1 MGATGF
7 HEKHLKILIQTLL
20 EISRTKAQSY
30 MTFFRLRRALPAT
43 LVLSVFAATSV
54 LALAHVAF
62 PNKIARGNPARS
74 FVRQTTAMQS
84 AAALA
89 IAGDGAPDSQPN
101 AQQPN
106 APQQNSIPAGKNP
119 NQQAP
124 NHALSYY
131 HYMLAHSYEELM
143 ATYGRPELAEKVIQE
158 YRLAID
164 ADPTSEYLNSAL
176 AEFYASTNRIGE
188 AVVHAQSIIKRD
200 PANLEARK
208 LLGRIYLRSLGDMQS
223 STQSLEILRL
233 AIEQF
238 EQIVKAEPQ
247 EIDDHILL
255 GRLYALNKDLT
266 KAQNEFKAALK
277 IDPTSEDAV
286 TNLAYLYNEEG
297 DSTRAVA
304 ILNSIPDPARSAK
317 LLAVIGS
324 TYEQQ
329 KEYRKAITAY
339 RQAITQDHDNLDA
352 VRGLAQNL
360 LNDGQMEA
368 ALDQYKALA
377 QADPSDAQIHL
388 HMAEIYRRMGKF
400 DLAQASLKK
409 AESLVQDSLEIP
421 YNQALIYEAQGKYDD
436 AAQALQQILDKTAK
450 PDGNYAVSEKNN
462 RAVFLE
468 RLGAIYRETGKTP
481 QALATFRKVVALGDD
496 NAARGYQQLID
507 TYRDAKQWKD
517 AMATAQEALA
527 KMPNDRGL
535 KLAVASQMADSG
547 QGDAALAQV
556 KAMMKSPADRE
567 MLLALA
573 QMESRLKHWK
583 EAEDYIARADK
594 LSAKPEDKDYAAF
607 IAGSIFERQKKY
619 DLAEKMFRRV
629 LANDPHNPMA
639 LNYLGYMLADR
650 GVRLDEAL
658 GYIKRAIEIDPQ
670 NGAYL
675 DSLGWAYFKLG
686 RYDLA
691 EENLARAAEKIRND
705 ATVHD
710 HLGDLYARTG
720 RTRLA
725 ASNWQRALEE
735 WARSVPADVDTTDV
749 ARVQK
754 KLETAR
760 IRLAQKAPAR

>member
-1 MGATGF
+1 MN
-7 HEKHLKILIQTLL
+7 
-20 EISRTKAQSY
+20 S
-30 MTFFRLRRALPAT
+30 FRLRLVLPAGF
-43 LVLSVFAATSV
+43 LLSV
-54 LALAHVAF
+54 LAATPVLAAVHSSASRLTSGKVAASAVMLAGDTSSDSSKSD
-62 PNKIARGNPARS
+62 PQKDSQKGSQKTSALQ
-74 FVRQTTAMQS
+74 QT
-84 AAALA
+84 AAAPSKA
-89 IAGDGAPDSQPN
+89 T
-101 AQQPN
+101 
-106 APQQNSIPAGKNP
+106 
-119 NQQAP
+119 QAP
-124 NHALSYY
+124 PNRALSYY
-131 HYMLAHSYEELM
+131 HFMLAHNYEELM
-143 ATYGRPELAEKVIQE
+143 ATYGRPELAEKVIHE

-176 AEFYASTNRIGE
+176 AEFYASTNRVAE
-188 AVVHAQSIIKRD
+188 AVVHAQDIIKRD
-200 PANLEARK
+200 PNNLEARK

-223 STQSLEILRL
+223 SSQSQEILRL

-238 EQIVKAEPQ
+238 EQIVKVEPK

-255 GRLYALNKDLT
+255 GRLYALNKDLN
-266 KAQNEFKAALK
+266 KAQNEFKVALK

-297 DSTRAVA
+297 DTNRAVA

-329 KEYRKAITAY
+329 KEYRKAISAY
-339 RQAITQDHDNLDA
+339 RQAITQDRDNLDA

-360 LNDGQMEA
+360 LNDGQMDA
-368 ALDQYKALA
+368 ALEQFKLLA

-388 HMAEIYRRMGKF
+388 RMAEIYRRMGKF

-409 AESLVQDSLEIP
+409 AETLVQDSLEIP
-421 YNQALIYEAQGKYDD
+421 YNQALIHEAQGKYEE
-436 AAQALQQILDKTAK
+436 AAQGLQQILDKTAK
-450 PDGNYAVSEKNN
+450 PDGNYAVSERNN

-468 RLGAIYRETGKTP
+468 RLGAIYREIGKTP
-481 QALATFRKVVALGDD
+481 QAIATFRKVVALGDD

-507 TYRDAKQWKD
+507 TYRDAKQWKE
-517 AMATAQEALA
+517 AMATAQEALG

-547 QGDAALAQV
+547 QGEAALTLV
-556 KAMMKSPADRE
+556 KGLMKGSNDRE

-594 LSAKPEDKDYAAF
+594 LSTKPEEKDYVAF
-607 IAGSIFERQKKY
+607 IAGSIFERQKKFE
-619 DLAEKMFRRV
+619 LAEKMFRRV
-629 LANDPHNPMA
+629 LANDPHSPMA

-650 GVRLDEAL
+650 GVRLEEAL
-658 GYIKRAIEIDPQ
+658 GYIKRAVEIDPQ

-710 HLGDLYARTG
+710 HLGDLYAKTG

-725 ASNWQRALEE
+725 ASHWQRALEE
-735 WARSVPADVDTTDV
+735 WARSLPADVDTMDV
-749 ARVQK
+749 TRVQK

-760 IRLAQKAPAR
+760 IRLAQKTPAAPTR